1 MNIEYNDNQET
12 TIIAII
18 YISHNL
24 TYHHPY
30 HHLVV
35 YFIISYHIL
44 SNVII
49 MAAFDFIYQSPLP
62 TISMM
67 QLQ

>member
-30 HHLVV
+30 HYLVV
-35 YFIISYHIL
+35 YFII
-44 SNVII
+44 
-49 MAAFDFIYQSPLP
+49 
-62 TISMM
+62 
-67 QLQ
+67 

>member
-30 HHLVV
+30 HYLDV
-35 YFIISYHIL
+35 YFII
-44 SNVII
+44 
-49 MAAFDFIYQSPLP
+49 
-62 TISMM
+62 
-67 QLQ
+67 